1 MHLFAVSL
9 LSEYCQDLN
18 IFSLNKFLRVP
29 YLAYQWKF
37 LMSKNLICA
46 ITDYWAGILRN
57 EEDKGYTVRIRRKY
71 KPTEYKCTLIYIVQ
85 STWDIAGVSRHNLCH
100 NCLVSFTNLL
110 VYLLRSRDF
119 IIIFLVS

>member
-29 YLAYQWKF
+29 YLAYRWKF
-37 LMSKNLICA
+37 FMSKPIICA
-46 ITDYWAGILRN
+46 ITDYCISS
-57 EEDKGYTVRIRRKY
+57 EEKGYTVRIQRKY
-71 KPTEYKCTLIYIVQ
+71 RTTEYKCTLIYIVQ

-110 VYLLRSRDF
+110 VYLLRYREV
-119 IIIFLVS
+119 IIIFPVS